1 MFLPAKIGLIRDKTK
16 QKRKNI
22 WISPKNVVY
31 MHPNDFPVA
40 SVFIKENNYFYLGN
54 QLKPF
59 GNLTVILG

>member
-1 MFLPAKIGLIRDKTK
+1 
-16 QKRKNI
+16 
-22 WISPKNVVY
+22 